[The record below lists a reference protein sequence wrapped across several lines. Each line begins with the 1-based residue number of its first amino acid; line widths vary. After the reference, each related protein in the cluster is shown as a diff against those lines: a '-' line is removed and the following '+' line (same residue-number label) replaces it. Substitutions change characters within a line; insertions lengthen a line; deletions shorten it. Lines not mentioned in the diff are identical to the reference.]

1 MSHNPH
7 THELFWRAL
16 NAIASGGD
24 DAKALTARLREALL
38 AFGSETPCNLNCAA
52 RIEIGVSAGEVGPL
66 LGGHPLADIA
76 HALEDQPLPDGLRAA
91 FPDLT
96 ERDWDAFGRFTT
108 LLYIAL
114 SRPAGDSATP

>member
-38 AFGSETPCNLNCAA
+38 AFGSETPSNLNCAA

-96 ERDWDAFGRFTT
+96 DRDWDAFGRFTT